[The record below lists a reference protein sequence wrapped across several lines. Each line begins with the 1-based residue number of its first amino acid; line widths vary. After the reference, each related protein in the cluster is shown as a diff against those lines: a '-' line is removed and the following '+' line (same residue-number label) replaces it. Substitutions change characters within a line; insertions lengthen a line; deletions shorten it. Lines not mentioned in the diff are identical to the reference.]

1 MQPTAEC
8 FACAAAADPELVPG
22 GLIHE
27 TGEWLVD
34 HCIGPLGIGTLIV
47 KPRRR
52 VTRVSELSDAEVA
65 ELGPLLRAAARVVDE
80 LVQPEQVY
88 VWLFSHA
95 GAVPVHVHY
104 VVQPAT
110 REEMDGLGEYGPH
123 LTVAMFDREVLPD
136 PERMAEFAERAR
148 AAWPR

>member
-1 MQPTAEC
+1 MAEC
-8 FACAAAADPELVPG
+8 FACAAVADPALVPG

-47 KPRRR
+47 KPKRH
-52 VTRVSELSDAEVA
+52 VTRVGELNDAEVA

-80 LVQPEQVY
+80 LVTPEQVY
-88 VWLFSHA
+88 LWLFSHA

-110 REEMDGLGEYGPH
+110 RAEMDELGEYGPH
-123 LTVAMFDREVLPD
+123 LTVAMFDRNVSPD

-148 AAWPR
+148 AAWRS